1 MAADSATHTL
11 ATEANM
17 ARSVNKLILVGN
29 VGRDPEVQAVTGG
42 HKVAH
47 FSLATSRRIPREKGF
62 EERTEWHRITVWD
75 KLAELAGEYIR
86 KGDRLYI
93 EGRMQYDSYE
103 RNGVTIPTAEVVV
116 RELVMLGSASGRSL
130 NGTALDEQEAPEPE
144 AEAALVEAE

>member
-1 MAADSATHTL
+1 
-11 ATEANM
+11 M

-29 VGRDPEVQAVTGG
+29 VGRDPEVQSTSNG

-47 FSLATSRRIPREKGF
+47 FSLATSRRIPRDNGF

-75 KLAELAGEYIR
+75 RLAELAEQYIR

-103 RNGVTIPTAEVVV
+103 RDGVTIPTSDVVV
-116 RELVMLGSASGRSL
+116 RELVMLGSASGRNL
-130 NGTALDEQEAPEPE
+130 GGTALDT
-144 AEAALVEAE
+144 AESEELVEA

>member
-1 MAADSATHTL
+1 
-11 ATEANM
+11 M

-29 VGRDPEVQAVTGG
+29 VGRDPEVQSTSNG

-47 FSLATSRRIPREKGF
+47 FSLATSRRIPRESGF
-62 EERTEWHRITVWD
+62 EERTEWHRVTLWD
-75 KLAELAGEYIR
+75 RLAELAEEYIR

-103 RNGVTIPTAEVVV
+103 RDGVTIPTSDVVV

-130 NGTALDEQEAPEPE
+130 AGTALDT
-144 AEAALVEAE
+144 AESEEELAIAE